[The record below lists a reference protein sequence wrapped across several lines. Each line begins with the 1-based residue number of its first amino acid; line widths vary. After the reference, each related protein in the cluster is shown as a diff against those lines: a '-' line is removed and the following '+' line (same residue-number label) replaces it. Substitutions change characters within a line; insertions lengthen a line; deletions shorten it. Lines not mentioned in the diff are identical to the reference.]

1 MPRLWLGNDL
11 GREADFS
18 TSLRFGRNDDV
29 IVRRFGRND
38 DVVVL
43 RFLLEVKSLRSW

>member
-1 MPRLWLGNDL
+1 L

-18 TSLRFGRNDDV
+18 TSLGFGRNDDAV
-29 IVRRFGRND
+29 LLRILVRND

-43 RFLLEVKSLRSW
+43 RFGRTNKI